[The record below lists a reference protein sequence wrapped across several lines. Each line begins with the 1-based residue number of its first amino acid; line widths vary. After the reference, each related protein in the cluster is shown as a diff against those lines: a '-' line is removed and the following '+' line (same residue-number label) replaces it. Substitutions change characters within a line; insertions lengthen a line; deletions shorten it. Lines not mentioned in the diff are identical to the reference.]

1 MAPRRMDM
9 HRKMLSAIDPL
20 QRLIVLLAASGGGA
34 PIMGQARLQW
44 MMFLLSE
51 GSGDMAGRCGYGA
64 GNYGPHSEIVGEAAR
79 RLGEI
84 GVLRLDDGGGS
95 ISVTPTGRGVA
106 EEIAEGEDDNTLD
119 VVDSCKDMLN
129 GLPDDEALAYVCLSY
144 PSMAGRS
151 AACGRVK
158 RGAERHVMSMLEKE
172 KISSERAA
180 ELLGMP
186 LDYVLGRARGPRAPV
201 QG

>member
-1 MAPRRMDM
+1 MEL
-9 HRKMLSAIDPL
+9 HRKILATIDPL

-34 PIMGQARLQW
+34 PITGQTRLQW

-51 GSGDMAGRCGYGA
+51 GSGDMARRCGYGA
-64 GNYGPHSEIVGEAAR
+64 GSYGPHSGTVGEAAR
-79 RLGEI
+79 LLGEI
-84 GVLRLDDGGGS
+84 GVLCLDDRGGS
-95 ISVTPTGRGVA
+95 ISATPTGRRVA
-106 EEIAEGEDDNTLD
+106 EEIAEEEDDNTLD
-119 VVDSCKDMLN
+119 VIDSCKDMLN
-129 GLPDDEALAYVCLSY
+129 DLPDDEALAYVCLSY

-151 AACGRVK
+151 AACDRAR
-158 RGAERHVMSMLEKE
+158 RGAEQHVMSMLKKE

-186 LDYVLGRARGPRAPV
+186 LDHILGRARGMRVPV